1 MKTSRL
7 KNIVIVILLLVNAF
21 LLFLLLSRR
30 AEERDSNERRVEQ
43 LCTLFEKNGV
53 AFDRALLPD
62 EETHLSLSLERDA
75 AREEAFASALLG
87 TAESSDSGGGVSRF
101 TGESGSC
108 SIRSGGTADALL
120 SRPVDDPESF
130 CKQFFKTFGYTFLT
144 SQLTDGSGSVTGMR
158 SEKGQLIFN
167 ASLTLTFSDSSL
179 TGVSGTFL
187 PALDE
192 GQQIAFNGA
201 TCTKKQTEPP
211 ARYSQGK
218 LVQEMEKLGL
228 GTKSTRASIIERL
241 YQVKYVQNDPI
252 EPSQLGIAVIDALDK
267 FAPHITHAEMTAE
280 LERSMDRIA
289 DGEQTK
295 AEVVETITSGR
306 VVPMDTTVAPMSNS
320 GTWKRRAMPVA
331 PSTNQSPPLIR
342 HNRPTINSK
351 TGISM
356 FFLLFDRSLARL
368 RERESLS
375 RAKKKRLLL
384 QGTHTTSL

>member
-62 EETHLSLSLERDA
+62 EEAHLSLSLERDA
-75 AREEAFASALLG
+75 SREEAFASALLG

-101 TGESGSC
+101 TGEYG

-130 CKQFFKTFGYTFLT
+130 SKQLFKTFGYTFLT

-192 GQQIAFNGA
+192 GRR
-201 TCTKKQTEPP
+201 TD
-211 ARYSQGK
+211 
-218 LVQEMEKLGL
+218 GL
-228 GTKSTRASIIERL
+228 
-241 YQVKYVQNDPI
+241 
-252 EPSQLGIAVIDALDK
+252 DALVHFLDYCSVSGVVCTEVR
-267 FAPHITHAEMTAE
+267 ALDEGYLLQTSSASP
-280 LERSMDRIA
+280 LRLQGVWRI
-289 DGEQTK
+289 
-295 AEVVETITSGR
+295 
-306 VVPMDTTVAPMSNS
+306 
-320 GTWKRRAMPVA
+320 
-331 PSTNQSPPLIR
+331 STDVSSYYVNC
-342 HNRPTINSK
+342 K
-351 TGISM
+351 TGEIT
-356 FFLLFDRSLARL
+356 
-368 RERESLS
+368 RE
-375 RAKKKRLLL
+375 
-384 QGTHTTSL
+384 

>member
-87 TAESSDSGGGVSRF
+87 TAGIAF
-101 TGESGSC
+101 KPC
-108 SIRSGGTADALL
+108 PFIRSGGTVDALL

-192 GQQIAFNGA
+192 GRR
-201 TCTKKQTEPP
+201 TD
-211 ARYSQGK
+211 
-218 LVQEMEKLGL
+218 GL
-228 GTKSTRASIIERL
+228 
-241 YQVKYVQNDPI
+241 D
-252 EPSQLGIAVIDALDK
+252 AVDALVHFLDYCSVSGVVCTEVR
-267 FAPHITHAEMTAE
+267 ALDEGYLLQTSSASP
-280 LERSMDRIA
+280 LRLQGVWRI
-289 DGEQTK
+289 
-295 AEVVETITSGR
+295 
-306 VVPMDTTVAPMSNS
+306 
-320 GTWKRRAMPVA
+320 
-331 PSTNQSPPLIR
+331 STDVSSYYVNC
-342 HNRPTINSK
+342 K
-351 TGISM
+351 TGEIT
-356 FFLLFDRSLARL
+356 
-368 RERESLS
+368 RE
-375 RAKKKRLLL
+375 
-384 QGTHTTSL
+384 

>member
-30 AEERDSNERRVEQ
+30 AGERDSNERRVEQ

-62 EETHLSLSLERDA
+62 EETHLSLSLERDT

-101 TGESGSC
+101 TGEYGSC

-130 CKQFFKTFGYTFLT
+130 SKQLF
-144 SQLTDGSGSVTGMR
+144 TDGSGSVTGMR

-192 GQQIAFNGA
+192 GRR
-201 TCTKKQTEPP
+201 TD
-211 ARYSQGK
+211 
-218 LVQEMEKLGL
+218 GL
-228 GTKSTRASIIERL
+228 
-241 YQVKYVQNDPI
+241 D
-252 EPSQLGIAVIDALDK
+252 AVDALVHFLDYCS
-267 FAPHITHAEMTAE
+267 ASGVVCTEVRALDEGYLLQTSSASP
-280 LERSMDRIA
+280 LRLQGVWRI
-289 DGEQTK
+289 
-295 AEVVETITSGR
+295 
-306 VVPMDTTVAPMSNS
+306 
-320 GTWKRRAMPVA
+320 
-331 PSTNQSPPLIR
+331 STDVSSYYVNC
-342 HNRPTINSK
+342 K
-351 TGISM
+351 TGEIT
-356 FFLLFDRSLARL
+356 
-368 RERESLS
+368 RE
-375 RAKKKRLLL
+375 
-384 QGTHTTSL
+384 

>member
-30 AEERDSNERRVEQ
+30 AGERDSNERRVEQ

-87 TAESSDSGGGVSRF
+87 TAESGDSGGGVSRF
-101 TGESGSC
+101 TGEYGSC

-130 CKQFFKTFGYTFLT
+130 SKQLFKTFVT

-158 SEKGQLIFN
+158 SEKGRLIFN

-192 GQQIAFNGA
+192 GRR
-201 TCTKKQTEPP
+201 TD
-211 ARYSQGK
+211 
-218 LVQEMEKLGL
+218 GL
-228 GTKSTRASIIERL
+228 
-241 YQVKYVQNDPI
+241 D
-252 EPSQLGIAVIDALDK
+252 AVDALVHFLDYCSVSGVVCTEVR
-267 FAPHITHAEMTAE
+267 ALDEGYLLQTSSASP
-280 LERSMDRIA
+280 LRLQGVWRI
-289 DGEQTK
+289 
-295 AEVVETITSGR
+295 
-306 VVPMDTTVAPMSNS
+306 
-320 GTWKRRAMPVA
+320 
-331 PSTNQSPPLIR
+331 STDVSSYYVNC
-342 HNRPTINSK
+342 K
-351 TGISM
+351 TGEIT
-356 FFLLFDRSLARL
+356 
-368 RERESLS
+368 RE
-375 RAKKKRLLL
+375 
-384 QGTHTTSL
+384 

>member
-53 AFDRALLPD
+53 DLDRALLPD
-62 EETHLSLSLERDA
+62 EEAHLSLSLERDA

-101 TGESGSC
+101 TGEYG
-108 SIRSGGTADALL
+108 

-130 CKQFFKTFGYTFLT
+130 SKQLFKTFGYTFLT

-187 PALDE
+187 SALDE
-192 GQQIAFNGA
+192 GRR
-201 TCTKKQTEPP
+201 TD
-211 ARYSQGK
+211 
-218 LVQEMEKLGL
+218 GL
-228 GTKSTRASIIERL
+228 
-241 YQVKYVQNDPI
+241 D
-252 EPSQLGIAVIDALDK
+252 AVDALVHFLDYCSVSGVVCTEVR
-267 FAPHITHAEMTAE
+267 ALDEGYLLQTSSASP
-280 LERSMDRIA
+280 LRLQGVWRI
-289 DGEQTK
+289 
-295 AEVVETITSGR
+295 
-306 VVPMDTTVAPMSNS
+306 
-320 GTWKRRAMPVA
+320 
-331 PSTNQSPPLIR
+331 STDVSSYYVNC
-342 HNRPTINSK
+342 K
-351 TGISM
+351 TGEIT
-356 FFLLFDRSLARL
+356 
-368 RERESLS
+368 RE
-375 RAKKKRLLL
+375 
-384 QGTHTTSL
+384 

>member
-30 AEERDSNERRVEQ
+30 AEEHDSNERRVEQ

-101 TGESGSC
+101 TGEYGS
-108 SIRSGGTADALL
+108 ADALL

-130 CKQFFKTFGYTFLT
+130 SKQLFKTFGYTFLT
-144 SQLTDGSGSVTGMR
+144 SQLTDGSGSVTGIR
-158 SEKGQLIFN
+158 SEKGRLIFN

-192 GQQIAFNGA
+192 GRR
-201 TCTKKQTEPP
+201 TD
-211 ARYSQGK
+211 
-218 LVQEMEKLGL
+218 GL
-228 GTKSTRASIIERL
+228 
-241 YQVKYVQNDPI
+241 D
-252 EPSQLGIAVIDALDK
+252 AVDALVHFLDYCS
-267 FAPHITHAEMTAE
+267 ASGVVCTEVRALDEGYLLQTSSASP
-280 LERSMDRIA
+280 LRLQGVWRI
-289 DGEQTK
+289 
-295 AEVVETITSGR
+295 
-306 VVPMDTTVAPMSNS
+306 
-320 GTWKRRAMPVA
+320 
-331 PSTNQSPPLIR
+331 STDVSSYYVNC
-342 HNRPTINSK
+342 K
-351 TGISM
+351 TGEIT
-356 FFLLFDRSLARL
+356 
-368 RERESLS
+368 RE
-375 RAKKKRLLL
+375 
-384 QGTHTTSL
+384 

>member
-7 KNIVIVILLLVNAF
+7 KNIVIVILLLVNVF

-87 TAESSDSGGGVSRF
+87 TAESSNSGGGVSRF
-101 TGESGSC
+101 TGEYG
-108 SIRSGGTADALL
+108 SGGTADALL

-130 CKQFFKTFGYTFLT
+130 SKQLFKTFGYTFLT
-144 SQLTDGSGSVTGMR
+144 SQLTDGNGSVTGMR

-192 GQQIAFNGA
+192 GRR
-201 TCTKKQTEPP
+201 TD
-211 ARYSQGK
+211 
-218 LVQEMEKLGL
+218 GL
-228 GTKSTRASIIERL
+228 
-241 YQVKYVQNDPI
+241 D
-252 EPSQLGIAVIDALDK
+252 AVDALVHFLDYCSVSGVVCTEVR
-267 FAPHITHAEMTAE
+267 ALDEGYLLQTSSASP
-280 LERSMDRIA
+280 LRLQGVWRI
-289 DGEQTK
+289 
-295 AEVVETITSGR
+295 
-306 VVPMDTTVAPMSNS
+306 
-320 GTWKRRAMPVA
+320 
-331 PSTNQSPPLIR
+331 STDVSSYYVNC
-342 HNRPTINSK
+342 K
-351 TGISM
+351 TGEIT
-356 FFLLFDRSLARL
+356 
-368 RERESLS
+368 RE
-375 RAKKKRLLL
+375 
-384 QGTHTTSL
+384 

>member
-75 AREEAFASALLG
+75 AREAFASALLG
-87 TAESSDSGGGVSRF
+87 TAESSNSGGGVSRF
-101 TGESGSC
+101 TGEYGSC

-130 CKQFFKTFGYTFLT
+130 SKQLFKTFGYTFLT
-144 SQLTDGSGSVTGMR
+144 SQLTDGSGSVTGIR
-158 SEKGQLIFN
+158 SEKGRLIFN

-192 GQQIAFNGA
+192 VRR
-201 TCTKKQTEPP
+201 TD
-211 ARYSQGK
+211 
-218 LVQEMEKLGL
+218 GL
-228 GTKSTRASIIERL
+228 
-241 YQVKYVQNDPI
+241 D
-252 EPSQLGIAVIDALDK
+252 AVDALVHFLDYCS
-267 FAPHITHAEMTAE
+267 ASGVVCTEVRALDEGYLLQTSSASP
-280 LERSMDRIA
+280 LRLQGVWRI
-289 DGEQTK
+289 
-295 AEVVETITSGR
+295 
-306 VVPMDTTVAPMSNS
+306 
-320 GTWKRRAMPVA
+320 
-331 PSTNQSPPLIR
+331 STDVSSYYVNC
-342 HNRPTINSK
+342 K
-351 TGISM
+351 TGEIT
-356 FFLLFDRSLARL
+356 
-368 RERESLS
+368 RE
-375 RAKKKRLLL
+375 
-384 QGTHTTSL
+384 

>member
-7 KNIVIVILLLVNAF
+7 KNIVIVILLLVNTF

-75 AREEAFASALLG
+75 SREEAFASALLG

-101 TGESGSC
+101 TGEYGSC

-130 CKQFFKTFGYTFLT
+130 SKQLFKTFGYTFLT
-144 SQLTDGSGSVTGMR
+144 SQLVTGMR

-192 GQQIAFNGA
+192 GRR
-201 TCTKKQTEPP
+201 TD
-211 ARYSQGK
+211 
-218 LVQEMEKLGL
+218 GL
-228 GTKSTRASIIERL
+228 
-241 YQVKYVQNDPI
+241 D
-252 EPSQLGIAVIDALDK
+252 AVDALVHFLDYCSVSGVVCTEVR
-267 FAPHITHAEMTAE
+267 ALDEGYLLQTSSASP
-280 LERSMDRIA
+280 LRLQGVWRI
-289 DGEQTK
+289 
-295 AEVVETITSGR
+295 
-306 VVPMDTTVAPMSNS
+306 
-320 GTWKRRAMPVA
+320 
-331 PSTNQSPPLIR
+331 STDVSSYYVNC
-342 HNRPTINSK
+342 K
-351 TGISM
+351 TGEIT
-356 FFLLFDRSLARL
+356 
-368 RERESLS
+368 RE
-375 RAKKKRLLL
+375 
-384 QGTHTTSL
+384 

>member
-87 TAESSDSGGGVSRF
+87 TAESSD
-101 TGESGSC
+101 T
-108 SIRSGGTADALL
+108 GGTVDALL

-130 CKQFFKTFGYTFLT
+130 SKQLFKTFGYTFLT

-192 GQQIAFNGA
+192 VRR
-201 TCTKKQTEPP
+201 TD
-211 ARYSQGK
+211 
-218 LVQEMEKLGL
+218 GL
-228 GTKSTRASIIERL
+228 
-241 YQVKYVQNDPI
+241 D
-252 EPSQLGIAVIDALDK
+252 AVDALVHFLDYCSVSGVVCTEVR
-267 FAPHITHAEMTAE
+267 ALDEGYLLQTSSASP
-280 LERSMDRIA
+280 LRLQGVWRI
-289 DGEQTK
+289 
-295 AEVVETITSGR
+295 
-306 VVPMDTTVAPMSNS
+306 
-320 GTWKRRAMPVA
+320 
-331 PSTNQSPPLIR
+331 STDVSSYYVNC
-342 HNRPTINSK
+342 K
-351 TGISM
+351 TGEIT
-356 FFLLFDRSLARL
+356 
-368 RERESLS
+368 RE
-375 RAKKKRLLL
+375 
-384 QGTHTTSL
+384 